1 MRHSFNSLSVMPNS
15 QGQSAPSLLMRGRR
29 LAFDRPMVMGVL
41 NVTPDSFS
49 DGGRYLDPGAA
60 VKHALEMVDEGAD
73 LIDIGAES
81 SRPGAEPVP
90 EAEELR
96 RLIPV
101 VQEVCRRVSVP
112 VSVDTTKAAV
122 ARAAIDAGAAM
133 VNDISACR
141 ADPAMSA
148 VVAET
153 GAGLVLMHMQG
164 TPQTMQRAP
173 RYASVVDDVRD
184 FLQARMQAAV
194 QAGVAADHILLD
206 PGIGFGKNLDHNLAL
221 LARLDALQSLGRPIV
236 VGVSRKAFIGDVLGR
251 RTDDRLMGTAAAVAV
266 AVFRGAGVVR
276 VHDVKAMQDVVR
288 MVYAIQSRASR

>member
-1 MRHSFNSLSVMPNS
+1 MPSS
-15 QGQSAPSLLMRGRR
+15 QSQSAPSLLMRGRR

-60 VKHALEMVDEGAD
+60 VKHALEMVDGGAD
-73 LIDIGAES
+73 LIDVGAES
-81 SRPGAEPVP
+81 SRPGAEPVT

-112 VSVDTTKAAV
+112 VSVDTAKAAV
-122 ARAAIDAGAAM
+122 ARAAIDAGAVM
-133 VNDISACR
+133 VNDISACL
-141 ADPAMSA
+141 ADPAMPE

-164 TPQTMQRAP
+164 TPRTMQQAP
-173 RYASVVDDVRD
+173 RYGSVVDDVRD
-184 FLQARMQAAV
+184 FLHTRMQAV
-194 QAGVAADHILLD
+194 MQAGVAADHILLD

-221 LARLDALQSLGRPIV
+221 LARLDVLQSLGRPIL
-236 VGVSRKAFIGDVLGR
+236 VGVSRKAFIGEVLGR

-266 AVFRGAGVVR
+266 AVVRGAGVVR
-276 VHDVKAMQDVVR
+276 VHDVNAMQDVVR